1 MCMRKNY
8 FFLLASIVSIFTM
21 AVLTGCGQGTLPAT
35 VQGAVTVNGSPAPKG
50 LEIIFQPKG
59 EGVTCYGYT
68 DSEGKYE
75 LSLNPRRKGA
85 QPGVNTVTV
94 QPLLIAKETPA
105 TDDRGTGA
113 GSEEVV
119 PSNLKD
125 LKIAKEFKDPG
136 THEVTV
142 KDGPNTIDLENCG
155 GIVLCIDDNS
165 VFTTCIAWSTMLPRR
180 CFLFP
185 CDLRNRF
192 CERKQRDSYCHLTN
206 TIVLPK
212 PNASIHPPTIKPDY
226 RHRECKRPG

>member
-1 MCMRKNY
+1 MIKNY
-8 FFLLASIVSIFTM
+8 LFLLASIVSVTTM
-21 AVLTGCGQGTLPAT
+21 AVLTGCGPGGTLPAT
-35 VQGAVTVNGSPAPKG
+35 VQGTVTVNGSPAPKG

-142 KDGPNTIDLENCG
+142 KDGPNTIDLE
-155 GIVLCIDDNS
+155 
-165 VFTTCIAWSTMLPRR
+165 IAA
-180 CFLFP
+180 
-185 CDLRNRF
+185 
-192 CERKQRDSYCHLTN
+192 E
-206 TIVLPK
+206 
-212 PNASIHPPTIKPDY
+212 
-226 RHRECKRPG
+226 